1 MSKTFVGEHCP
12 DFRRS
17 HAHDRV
23 SASGALVSGLLGC
36 AVRRG
41 AAPRSRLVA
50 DLVPGSRRPARAAPP
65 PDGILSSDDPVRVTV
80 SPDGLLLAERGPA
93 FTLAVAMG
101 SSPVPLPPGTLLLA
115 SAPLAPNGQL
125 PPDTA
130 AWLHRA

>member
-1 MSKTFVGEHCP
+1 MHMTVFL
-12 DFRRS
+12 R
-17 HAHDRV
+17 
-23 SASGALVSGLLGC
+23 
-36 AVRRG
+36 AVRWSAG
-41 AAPRSRLVA
+41 CWAALSVEAQHR
-50 DLVPGSRRPARAAPP
+50 DPASSLTLCRAAVGLRGQLPP